1 MSKVWLVTAN
11 EYRDYDCV
19 QSYVVRVC
27 ATEEIAEE
35 YIERFKGLHEFNEP
49 EEWDVDAACPEL
61 RTLHTITMA
70 PDGTITYERE
80 RPCDYDEHVVAP
92 CYDGTVTVRTTQG
105 LEAALKLA
113 RDRLVEMKGVQA
125 SGS

>member
-1 MSKVWLVTAN
+1 MSKVWLVTAVN
-11 EYRDYDCV
+11 DFISD
-19 QSYVVRVC
+19 YVVRVC

-49 EEWDVDAACPEL
+49 EEWDVDAECPTKRICHTVWLTAEG
-61 RTLHTITMA
+61 TLMRSRSRI
-70 PDGTITYERE
+70 
-80 RPCDYDEHVVAP
+80 CDYDSHFSFGVL
-92 CYDGTVTVRTTQG
+92 CDGGAGAESTQG